1 MIEKLLD
8 TLKIFLEKYF
18 IPTIIAV
25 VLTFITYY
33 KTPADNAL
41 LTRLTTTGFGVFV
54 FCLWFLLI
62 VLIIWGIDKVKGF
75 WASIKDKKHQ
85 EALAKQENDKAIDF
99 LWTEIDKL
107 SLKDYKQLLEFVD
120 NENAPITVSG
130 IDFQQPF
137 LNSNWFHRTEIEASK
152 QVPISFV
159 RNENTSSNFIPLP
172 AYETIPA
179 KYQYVLKD
187 EIYELIKYS
196 LDNYGKIG
204 HIQR

>member
-25 VLTFITYY
+25 ALTFITYY

-41 LTRLTTTGFGVFV
+41 LAKLNTTGFYVLV

-62 VLIIWGIDKVKGF
+62 VLIIRVIDKVKEF
-75 WASIKDKKHQ
+75 SVSIKDKKNQ
-85 EALAKQENDKAIDF
+85 KALIKQEYDKTIDL
-99 LWTEIDKL
+99 LWTEVDKL
-107 SLKDYKQLLEFVD
+107 SLKDYRQLLEFID
-120 NENAPITVSG
+120 NENKPISVPG
-130 IDFQQPF
+130 LDFQQTF
-137 LNSNWFHRTEIEASK
+137 LNSSWFHRTEIEASK

-159 RNENTSSNFIPLP
+159 RNGNAPSNFIPVP

-179 KYQYVLKD
+179 KYQYVLKN

>member
-1 MIEKLLD
+1 MVEKLLD

-25 VLTFITYY
+25 VLAFITYY

-41 LTRLTTTGFGVFV
+41 LTKLTTTGFGVFV

-85 EALAKQENDKAIDF
+85 EALVKQENDKAIDF

-107 SLKDYKQLLEFVD
+107 SLKDYK
-120 NENAPITVSG
+120 
-130 IDFQQPF
+130 
-137 LNSNWFHRTEIEASK
+137 
-152 QVPISFV
+152 
-159 RNENTSSNFIPLP
+159 
-172 AYETIPA
+172 
-179 KYQYVLKD
+179 
-187 EIYELIKYS
+187 
-196 LDNYGKIG
+196 
-204 HIQR
+204 

>member
-1 MIEKLLD
+1 MVEKLLD

-18 IPTIIAV
+18 TPTIIAV
-25 VLTFITYY
+25 VLAFITYY

-41 LTRLTTTGFGVFV
+41 LTKLTTTGFGVFV

-85 EALAKQENDKAIDF
+85 EALVKQENDKAIDF

-130 IDFQQPF
+130 IDFQQTF

-159 RNENTSSNFIPLP
+159 HNENTS
-172 AYETIPA
+172 
-179 KYQYVLKD
+179 
-187 EIYELIKYS
+187 
-196 LDNYGKIG
+196 
-204 HIQR
+204 

>member
-62 VLIIWGIDKVKGF
+62 VLI
-75 WASIKDKKHQ
+75 
-85 EALAKQENDKAIDF
+85 
-99 LWTEIDKL
+99 L
-107 SLKDYKQLLEFVD
+107 SL
-120 NENAPITVSG
+120 I
-130 IDFQQPF
+130 
-137 LNSNWFHRTEIEASK
+137 
-152 QVPISFV
+152 
-159 RNENTSSNFIPLP
+159 
-172 AYETIPA
+172 
-179 KYQYVLKD
+179 
-187 EIYELIKYS
+187 
-196 LDNYGKIG
+196 
-204 HIQR
+204 HI